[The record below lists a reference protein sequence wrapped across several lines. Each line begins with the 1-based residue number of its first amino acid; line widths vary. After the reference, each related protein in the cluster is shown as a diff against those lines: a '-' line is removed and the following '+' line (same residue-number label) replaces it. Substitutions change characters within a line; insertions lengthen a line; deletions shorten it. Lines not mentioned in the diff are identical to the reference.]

1 MYDHMFG
8 VFLEYELQDVFRVLV
23 QLDAEE
29 LELTDTVV
37 FSFDVGF
44 FQLHVDVHKK
54 FLRRMCSA
62 NDIVIEGDYHDQ
74 TGVQLRTFGII
85 SHPFRVGAIH
95 VIFEVI
101 DVQQYPVGIFLATEQ
116 RKLALGINFH
126 LDDVEVGVP
135 EMLWTYV
142 CGLVPNSRSIVVK
155 RYYNQDPRL

>member
-8 VFLEYELQDVFRVLV
+8 VFLEYELQDVFRVFV

-101 DVQQYPVGIFLATEQ
+101 DVQQYPVGIFFGYGA
-116 RKLALGINFH
+116 A
-126 LDDVEVGVP
+126 
-135 EMLWTYV
+135 
-142 CGLVPNSRSIVVK
+142 
-155 RYYNQDPRL
+155 